1 MKKINLRTL
10 ASILIVAAVS
20 GCGDKSAEVP
30 GTRREDG
37 SADVARGMLELSRGN
52 ATAAETAFAAA
63 ARTCETNLDAQV
75 QLALVRLRLGKA
87 ADAQAA
93 AAAALALCP
102 ESAEARLAHGQAAYL
117 KKDYKTAL
125 TDFAAVAGE
134 QSLPKTMRASAWA
147 SRGVV
152 ELAQNRREEA
162 RISFLHAR
170 RLHYRCASA
179 WYHLGVI
186 MRDLYHWDSE
196 ARESFAVAGKML
208 DAKDER
214 TVKIVRDILPSLD
227 KSISAAAASRPGVA
241 SRRPQAAAK
250 LIAEGR
256 RLQSEKKPASLAVK
270 KYEAAMAADPLSP
283 QAAQCC
289 AELRAQ
295 SAKTSEDIDKTLAAY
310 HALIDNDSMK
320 TSHYIDAA
328 RFAYKHG
335 RWSTTVAI
343 LNRALAHD
351 PDNRQAL
358 DLIVAALRKAGRR
371 ALANEWDAYRSNPN

>member
-93 AAAALALCP
+93 
-102 ESAEARLAHGQAAYL
+102 
-117 KKDYKTAL
+117 
-125 TDFAAVAGE
+125 
-134 QSLPKTMRASAWA
+134 AWA